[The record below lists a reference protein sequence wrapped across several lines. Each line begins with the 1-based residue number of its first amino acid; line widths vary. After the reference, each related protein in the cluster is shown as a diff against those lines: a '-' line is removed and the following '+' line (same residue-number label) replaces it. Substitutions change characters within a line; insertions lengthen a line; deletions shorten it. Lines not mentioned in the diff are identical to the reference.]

1 MSQRTPIAFKVRT
14 QGHCNG
20 SKGGKATGVKGGAGA
35 IWYEDKAFTLARTQ
49 DQWLCTDHAT
59 NNYKLPTPTMTTP
72 SKPFRFL
79 SCCSGIEAASV
90 AWEPLGWTPAGF
102 SEIEEFPCAVLAH
115 RFPSIKNYG
124 DLTQHHTW
132 NIEPGT
138 VNLLVAGTPCQAF
151 STAGLRQ
158 GLADPRGNLALVILS
173 LLDRLQCKYFL
184 WENVPGVLSS
194 NGGTDFGSFIGALA
208 ELGYGFAWRVCNA
221 ENFGVPQRRKRVF
234 LLAVRGAGGWKTASE
249 ILFEPKSLPGN
260 SLASP
265 EAWKAPAASPVGS
278 FDSSG
283 VPRTVGAI
291 CADAHPGSYSGQD
304 AYTGRLI
311 PSPFTASSF
320 GQYIEGVGTLRAS
333 GGDIGGGSETLLA
346 QELLPTIIRP
356 SELRLQGSLTE
367 RSVCPTITSEHHGG
381 DHAPVAITREPAF
394 PINTLTMGGRP
405 DAKNDARMTMGVGN
419 DGDPQ
424 FTLQANH
431 SHAVAT
437 PMAVRRLTPLETER
451 LQGFPDGWTDIPWKG
466 KPGSPDGPRYKACGN
481 SMAVPVV
488 RWIGERIARHEAS
501 CLASAAL
508 SEDGRATHTPTE
520 PDLQQGGSKA

>member
-1 MSQRTPIAFKVRT
+1 VSKRTPIAFKVRT
-14 QGHCNG
+14 QGQCDG
-20 SKGGKATGVKGGAGA
+20 SKGGKASGAKGGAGA

-49 DQWLCTDHAT
+49 DQWLCTDLAT
-59 NNYKLPTPTMTTP
+59 NNYTHQSPPMTTP
-72 SKPFRFL
+72 QVPLRFL

-90 AWEPLGWTPAGF
+90 AWDPLGFKPVGY
-102 SEIEEFPCAVLAH
+102 SEIEPFPCAVLAH

-124 DLTQHHTW
+124 DLTQHTTW

-138 VNLLVAGTPCQAF
+138 VDLLVAGTPCQAF

-158 GLADPRGNLALVILS
+158 GLSDPRGNLALVILS
-173 LLDRLQCKYFL
+173 LLDRLQCRYFL

-208 ELGYGFAWRVCNA
+208 ELGYGFAWRICNA
-221 ENFGVPQRRKRVF
+221 EHFGVPQRRKRVF
-234 LLAVRGAGGWKTASE
+234 LLAVRGAGGWRTASE
-249 ILFEPKSLPGN
+249 ILFESQSLPGN
-260 SLASP
+260 SLASREEG
-265 EAWKAPAASPVGS
+265 EATASSPFGS
-278 FDSSG
+278 FDASG

-311 PSPFTASSF
+311 PA
-320 GQYIEGVGTLRAS
+320 
-333 GGDIGGGSETLLA
+333 
-346 QELLPTIIRP
+346 LPTIIRP
-356 SELRLQGSLTE
+356 SEARLQGGLTA

-381 DHAPVAITREPAF
+381 DHAPVAITKSPAF

-405 DAKNDARMTMGVGN
+405 DAKNDLRMTMGVGN

-424 FTLQANH
+424 FTLQAHH

-437 PMAVRRLTPLETER
+437 PMAVRRLTPMETER

-466 KPGSPDGPRYKACGN
+466 QPGSPDSLRYKACGN

-488 RWIGERIARHEAS
+488 RWIGARIARHEAS
-501 CLASAAL
+501 RLASAGL
-508 SEDGRATHTPTE
+508 SEEGRGNHTPPE
-520 PDLQQGGSKA
+520 QHLQQGGSPA